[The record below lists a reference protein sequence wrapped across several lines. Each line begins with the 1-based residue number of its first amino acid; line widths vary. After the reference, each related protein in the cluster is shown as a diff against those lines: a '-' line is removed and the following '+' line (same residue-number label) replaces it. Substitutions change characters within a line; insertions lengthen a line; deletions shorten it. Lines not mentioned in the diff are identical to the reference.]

1 MSSITTKKDE
11 HVDKTDTQMK
21 KRTTTT
27 HEEKS
32 RTETQQQ
39 SHKVI
44 TGTLDELAP
53 YMKDFNY
60 EPNRGVTSKSPPI
73 STAKPVAAT
82 ETRKM
87 AFTTGGP
94 TVSPFV
100 TCLRQII

>member
-11 HVDKTDTQMK
+11 KYDKTDTQLK

-27 HEEKS
+27 QEEKS

-53 YMKDFNY
+53 YMKEFNY
-60 EPNRGVTSKSPPI
+60 DPNRVPSASKSPP
-73 STAKPVAAT
+73 TAAKSVPVAAT

-87 AFTTGGP
+87 AYTTATPGA
-94 TVSPFV
+94 TVSSLLV
-100 TCLRQII
+100 LS